1 MVLSASLG
9 GGSFFM
15 TQANMIQALVAM
27 FHPEFDPTDWQ
38 LYLVR
43 ED

>member
-1 MVLSASLG
+1 
-9 GGSFFM
+9 M

-43 ED
+43 MSVLK